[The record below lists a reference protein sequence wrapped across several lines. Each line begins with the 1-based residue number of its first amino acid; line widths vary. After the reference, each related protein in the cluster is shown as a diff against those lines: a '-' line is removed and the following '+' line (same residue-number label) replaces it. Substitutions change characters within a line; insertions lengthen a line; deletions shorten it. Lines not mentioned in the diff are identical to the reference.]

1 MRRCAIWYFSPALV
15 LDQFKTCVMP
25 ALEYGVSMWGA
36 GQYNL
41 PLWKKVEDFWR
52 YIARCI
58 LGVHQRAPNGGVY
71 GELGWFPFELRAAR
85 QATSMFVRITQS
97 SDSSL
102 LRKAMYVQRALCLAN
117 KPCWL
122 GIYKSTL
129 CRSTFGADI
138 WNQWWNT
145 PDFVCDCVIRRHPVD
160 ISHGSFA
167 SDPQASTTWE
177 DGVEEATKAMF
188 ISTWKADLSRIHAK
202 KGEGGNKLRT
212 YNLFKSSFAYEKYL
226 DCVDNRDKRVLLTK
240 FRIGICPLRIE
251 TGRYENVGDRKC
263 IPANERTCL
272 VCNSGDIEDEFHF
285 LLKCPE
291 YAARRLHMLNV
302 YKGISNVTDDQIMGM
317 SNDRSQLFASIMSS
331 KDKMVICSVADY
343 LWEAYMMREHVLLD
357 RNR

>member
-1 MRRCAIWYFSPALV
+1 
-15 LDQFKTCVMP
+15 
-25 ALEYGVSMWGA
+25 
-36 GQYNL
+36 
-41 PLWKKVEDFWR
+41 
-52 YIARCI
+52 
-58 LGVHQRAPNGGVY
+58 
-71 GELGWFPFELRAAR
+71 
-85 QATSMFVRITQS
+85 
-97 SDSSL
+97 
-102 LRKAMYVQRALCLAN
+102 
-117 KPCWL
+117 
-122 GIYKSTL
+122 
-129 CRSTFGADI
+129 
-138 WNQWWNT
+138 
-145 PDFVCDCVIRRHPVD
+145 
-160 ISHGSFA
+160 
-167 SDPQASTTWE
+167 
-177 DGVEEATKAMF
+177 MF

-291 YAARRLHMLNV
+291 YAAWRLHMLNV